1 MEPFK
6 KPEIPTLKDSGKQPM
21 LKIKGLA
28 GGGLSFVDRLKQ
40 FKKKDLAFIFAG
52 LGTLFMAPLAE
63 HFMMSPDSAE
73 QGAFKE
79 GWNIRGD
86 AAGFGTGQSPYE
98 GGVSGLAPGS
108 LLGGGGSDVITPL
121 NVRDPSALIMG
132 PGQSTPQPVTAPQ
145 APPQSASPAKA
156 SGGDWKDALA
166 NAAGRG
172 AKEAVKAAS
181 LPVPKI
187 PLQGGLRGL
196 GAVSGGGGG
205 GYSLPAISASGV
217 PNTAAGSNSLQKVGA
232 SPGYKGV
239 AAARG
244 SGPNTGGLEALKTA
258 AAGAAGEM
266 NRGGSAASNLDTAAA
281 ASQALPGG
289 GADGGGGGGAQ
300 GGGDKAPGGNQ
311 DKSSKQQGES
321 LEFLIA
327 KENAMKQLELD
338 WELKKKKAMMW
349 PNMKEKMFE
358 TFMTKG
364 IAEPVS
370 KMFADFLTGDGH
382 EKAKTFLCGTIIDKG
397 VFPIPAGKVKPC
409 GGGGVGKDD
418 SSAEFCIDVKKDIYR
433 GPGGGQENLKVGAGC
448 WKSDGSTTDA
458 TPKPETKPA
467 VVDVPGVGGIKGA
480 RSGLDIAG
488 ICAEILK
495 DPAAPSGGGG
505 AAVAGG
511 IPVEVNQVRQGL
523 KSLIANMNGANT
535 YLYGKDIAPAC
546 GKDPAVPSNGTNATV
561 MMDDIREKLAGKSGA
576 AKTVQEALML
586 TKSALNVVSAG
597 ANANPPEKKDSAING
612 VEQAAKTLTDE
623 LAKKSDA
630 GRDQAIALAP
640 KAFDPTINKA
650 NEIITNGV
658 DGGGGYQKKKDAAK
672 ALLEAAGAPLGQD
685 AASGL
690 IKDADDYVTKAGAL
704 LEKDNGDT
712 VTGAVVRY
720 KALVGKDSTADAG
733 TAKRLEDW
741 SSDVVDFRNKLL
753 NGDGFSHKQNVE
765 FMTRIKTAKKAID
778 EAHSTH
784 VPQAFKTADGLIN
797 KGQAKPTGASSAED
811 LADWAKTNVS
821 KTKLPSSFS
830 GDATQKAQAEQ
841 EAKTATDGLNQNAK
855 DLKASV
861 DKARDEKTVLEKVN
875 NSPAGMR
882 WNKAGANT
890 TQPWQIWETVPLDGE
905 PKAGQ

>member
-244 SGPNTGGLEALKTA
+244 SGPNTGGLEALKKA

-266 NRGGSAASNLDTAAA
+266 NRGGSAASNRDTAAA

-289 GADGGGGGGAQ
+289 GADGGGGGAQ
-300 GGGDKAPGGNQ
+300 GGGDKRPGGNQ
-311 DKSSKQQGES
+311 
-321 LEFLIA
+321 IRA
-327 KENAMKQLELD
+327 
-338 WELKKKKAMMW
+338 
-349 PNMKEKMFE
+349 PNSR
-358 TFMTKG
+358 
-364 IAEPVS
+364 AS
-370 KMFADFLTGDGH
+370 
-382 EKAKTFLCGTIIDKG
+382 
-397 VFPIPAGKVKPC
+397 
-409 GGGGVGKDD
+409 
-418 SSAEFCIDVKKDIYR
+418 
-433 GPGGGQENLKVGAGC
+433 
-448 WKSDGSTTDA
+448 
-458 TPKPETKPA
+458 
-467 VVDVPGVGGIKGA
+467 PGV
-480 RSGLDIAG
+480 
-488 ICAEILK
+488 
-495 DPAAPSGGGG
+495 PH
-505 AAVAGG
+505 
-511 IPVEVNQVRQGL
+511 RQG
-523 KSLIANMNGANT
+523 K
-535 YLYGKDIAPAC
+535 
-546 GKDPAVPSNGTNATV
+546 
-561 MMDDIREKLAGKSGA
+561 
-576 AKTVQEALML
+576 
-586 TKSALNVVSAG
+586 
-597 ANANPPEKKDSAING
+597 
-612 VEQAAKTLTDE
+612 
-623 LAKKSDA
+623 
-630 GRDQAIALAP
+630 
-640 KAFDPTINKA
+640 
-650 NEIITNGV
+650 
-658 DGGGGYQKKKDAAK
+658 
-672 ALLEAAGAPLGQD
+672 
-685 AASGL
+685 
-690 IKDADDYVTKAGAL
+690 
-704 LEKDNGDT
+704 
-712 VTGAVVRY
+712 
-720 KALVGKDSTADAG
+720 
-733 TAKRLEDW
+733 
-741 SSDVVDFRNKLL
+741 
-753 NGDGFSHKQNVE
+753 
-765 FMTRIKTAKKAID
+765 
-778 EAHSTH
+778 
-784 VPQAFKTADGLIN
+784 
-797 KGQAKPTGASSAED
+797 
-811 LADWAKTNVS
+811 
-821 KTKLPSSFS
+821 
-830 GDATQKAQAEQ
+830 
-841 EAKTATDGLNQNAK
+841 
-855 DLKASV
+855 
-861 DKARDEKTVLEKVN
+861 RDET
-875 NSPAGMR
+875 AR
-882 WNKAGANT
+882 A
-890 TQPWQIWETVPLDGE
+890 D
-905 PKAGQ
+905 